1 MVTRVSLLSSPFLLG
16 FERLESML
24 ERAARSADDGYPPYN
39 IEQTSETAWR
49 IVLAVAG
56 FLPEHLSVTVEDT
69 QLVIAGAQPD
79 DKARTFVHRGIA
91 TRQFQRRFVLADG
104 IEVVHAGVENGLL
117 TVDLTRPKSQPV
129 IRKID
134 IVAKS

>member
-1 MVTRVSLLSSPFLLG
+1 VTRVSLLSSPFLLG
-16 FERLESML
+16 FDRLEGML

-39 IEQTSETAWR
+39 IEQTSETSWR

-56 FLPEHLSVTVEDT
+56 FRPENLSVTIEDN
-69 QLVIAGAQPD
+69 QLIVAGAQAD
-79 DKARTFVHRGIA
+79 DKTRTYVHRGIA
-91 TRQFQRRFVLADG
+91 TRQFQRRYVLADG
-104 IEVVHAGVENGLL
+104 IEVVTANVENGLL

-129 IRKID
+129 VRKID